1 MAGLEQNIPKE
12 QTAHP
17 VEHLMETPEIFR
29 NFEQLTQSG
38 AERPRA
44 NMEQA
49 FRNLEKL
56 EGEKGPHSKME
67 QVFRNLEA
75 MEAKEGGRCIRED
88 LTPDGILRET
98 ITRQGGDETHLE
110 SLDSLEQLRDLE
122 AAGDVWHRQ
131 EHNNTCVL
139 VCSEFIINEFKETHV
154 TEGELLEFAESQNW
168 MREGGTSLYRAEKLL
183 EAYGVESRLT
193 NGASYL
199 ELKSALSGRD
209 RVIVGVN
216 NVSICTEWCDQYP
229 AFSANH
235 AIEVLDID
243 ESDPKDVKV
252 IINDPGVHDG
262 RMKAVGLANFLDA
275 WGTSGNQM
283 LTAFRS

>member
-1 MAGLEQNIPKE
+1 MAGLEQNIPVE
-12 QTAHP
+12 RTGHP
-17 VEHLMETPEIFR
+17 MEHLMETPEIFR
-29 NFEQLTQSG
+29 SVEQLAQSA

-44 NMEQA
+44 GMEQA

-56 EGEKGPHSKME
+56 EGEKGPRTGME
-67 QVFRNLEA
+67 QVFCNLEA
-75 MEAKEGGRCIRED
+75 MEVKEGGRCIRED

-98 ITRQGGDETHLE
+98 ITRRGEDETRLE
-110 SLDSLEQLRDLE
+110 SLDDPEQLHGLE

-131 EHNNTCVL
+131 ENSNTCVL
-139 VCSEFIINEFKETHV
+139 ACSEFIINEFKETPV
-154 TEGELLEFAESQNW
+154 TERELLEFAESQNW
-168 MREGGTSLYRAEKLL
+168 MGKDGMSLYRAEKLL
-183 EAYGVESRLT
+183 EAYGVESCLT
-193 NGASYL
+193 KGADYL

-216 NVSICTEWCDQYP
+216 NVAICTEWRDQYP

-235 AIEVLDID
+235 AIEVLDVD
-243 ESDPKDVKV
+243 ESDPEDVKV

-275 WGTSGNQM
+275 WGASGNQM